1 MSPSKEGK
9 KKSEPCPDERLCPS
23 PSNKLNELF
32 TRFET
37 GGGDN
42 ILAWRETDNAVME
55 NTHNILGIR
64 EEVEL

>member
-1 MSPSKEGK
+1 M
-9 KKSEPCPDERLCPS
+9 CPS

-55 NTHNILGIR
+55 NTHNTLGIR